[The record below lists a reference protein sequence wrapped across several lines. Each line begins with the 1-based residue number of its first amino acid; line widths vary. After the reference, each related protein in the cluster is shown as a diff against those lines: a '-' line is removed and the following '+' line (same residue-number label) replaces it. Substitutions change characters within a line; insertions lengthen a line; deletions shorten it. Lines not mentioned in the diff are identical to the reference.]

1 MELTLKGLSR
11 AADRTGREHPP
22 RGKNDFVHSRL
33 SFTRLEIPEV
43 EVFET
48 AVAFPPHT
56 DPLTAHDALAAV
68 FGKKAGFGHFLFR
81 ADSTTPGRYWVRSA
95 EPWTRW
101 PDGAL
106 NALEPRRR
114 VIQLAEGLMYH
125 FSLSVCAG
133 EELPS
138 DTEKRVAPYETAE
151 RVAEWFRA
159 GAADFGI
166 KPLLVNVAMNALRF
180 GHGGQRYKIPYA
192 AIDGALEVAHAERLR
207 RRILKGF
214 GYYRRTGLGMLEL
227 SQ

>member
-1 MELTLKGLSR
+1 MQLTLKDPS
-11 AADRTGREHPP
+11 AATAAGRERARRATH
-22 RGKNDFVHSRL
+22 DFVHSRL

-48 AVAFPPHT
+48 AVAFPPET

-81 ADSTTPGRYWVRSA
+81 ADSSTAGRYWVRSA

-114 VIQLAEGLMYH
+114 IIQLAEGLMYH
-125 FSLSVCAG
+125 FSLTVCAG

-138 DTEKRVAPYETAE
+138 ETEKRVAPYETAE
-151 RVAEWFRA
+151 RVTEWFRA
-159 GAADFGI
+159 GAEQFGI
-166 KPLLVNVAMNALRF
+166 KPLLVNVAMTALRF
-180 GHGGQRYKIPYA
+180 GHGGQRYRVPFA